1 MSVRK
6 IIARSWLPSPILAF
20 PPTDTDTSCGTSSG
34 LTVVGKSPLI
44 TFSRL
49 KGPRPV
55 GHAMGQNSA
64 IVPEAL
70 DAPSMPP
77 PLTVA
82 IRSQVSKIQSLHHD
96 TLSALRDLIVHNELP
111 PGTRL
116 TETVLSERFS
126 VSRTPLRE
134 ALKVLSSEGL
144 VEILPNRGARVVT
157 LTLADIKNLFE
168 VIAALESL
176 AGRLACE
183 NISEAAAMREHELIV
198 EALERRDGTLTAD
211 LLLQHL
217 RHKFEAIRRYLE
229 TVRPAEKPF
238 NLRKTGLCHFPT
250 YLKLFSRTRDNLEYR
265 TK

>member
-1 MSVRK
+1 
-6 IIARSWLPSPILAF
+6 
-20 PPTDTDTSCGTSSG
+20 
-34 LTVVGKSPLI
+34 
-44 TFSRL
+44 
-49 KGPRPV
+49 
-55 GHAMGQNSA
+55 MGQNSA

-157 LTLADIKNLFE
+157 LTASPAQIRSDQAIPRNRAPRRKAVQFAQDRSVPFPHLPE
-168 VIAALESL
+168 VVFA
-176 AGRLACE
+176 
-183 NISEAAAMREHELIV
+183 HE
-198 EALERRDGTLTAD
+198 G
-211 LLLQHL
+211 Q
-217 RHKFEAIRRYLE
+217 
-229 TVRPAEKPF
+229 
-238 NLRKTGLCHFPT
+238 
-250 YLKLFSRTRDNLEYR
+250 S
-265 TK
+265 